1 MIALGADFVR
11 CGIRASVSGLLLVI
25 CIVGWGSEGVR
36 ECEHC
41 VLTERDSGGLW
52 TIALST
58 SASIRLT
65 NDYLWSAPRIDSDNV
80 ELSVIAYES
89 DPGFTEWRLRP
100 RRPGLV
106 SVRFTGELNPPG
118 DQGTRLEAFFEFEVE
133 ECKKTVLS
141 KNQ

>member
-1 MIALGADFVR
+1 MTALSADFAR
-11 CGIRASVSGLLLVI
+11 CEIRAFVSVFLLAI

-36 ECEHC
+36 KCERC

-65 NDYLWSAPRIDSDNV
+65 NDYLWSAPKIDRDNV

-100 RRPGLV
+100 KRPGLV
-106 SVRFTGELNPPG
+106 SIRFTGELNPPG
-118 DQGTRLEAFFEFEVE
+118 DQGTRVDAFFEFEVE
-133 ECKKTVLS
+133 ECKKIVLS
-141 KNQ
+141 QNQ